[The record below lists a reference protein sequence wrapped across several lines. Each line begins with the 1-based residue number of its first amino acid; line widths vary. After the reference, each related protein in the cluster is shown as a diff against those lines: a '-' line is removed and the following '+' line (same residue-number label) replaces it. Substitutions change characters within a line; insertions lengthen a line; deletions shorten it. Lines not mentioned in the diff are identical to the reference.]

1 MTKSRRLAFLA
12 LFMVAAYAALRLIDP
27 LQRWAALQLGGD
39 RVEHMI
45 VAYLIVG
52 LSLVAFPK
60 IQLWIPALLFTC
72 AGVAVELVQAIPGVV
87 GGPQFGDVAAN
98 AAGAL
103 AATVPM
109 WLARFR
115 RA

>member
-1 MTKSRRLAFLA
+1 MTQSRRFALLA
-12 LFMVAAYAALRLIDP
+12 LFMVALYAAIRLIDP
-27 LQRWAALQLGGD
+27 LQRWAALKLGGD
-39 RVEHMI
+39 RVEHLI

-52 LSLVAFPK
+52 LTLVAFPK
-60 IQLWIPALLFTC
+60 VKLWIPALLLVG
-72 AGVAVELVQAIPGVV
+72 AGAAVELVQAIPGVV

-103 AATVPM
+103 AATLPM